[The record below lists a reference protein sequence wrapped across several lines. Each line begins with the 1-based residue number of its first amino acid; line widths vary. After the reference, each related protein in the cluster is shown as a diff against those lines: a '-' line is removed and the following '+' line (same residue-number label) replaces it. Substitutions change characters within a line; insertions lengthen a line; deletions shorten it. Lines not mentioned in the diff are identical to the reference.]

1 MFSSLN
7 PEHKFFEVEDV
18 DTVHNDLAAS
28 AITEFALR
36 LNEC

>member
-18 DTVHNDLAAS
+18 DTVHNDLAS
-28 AITEFALR
+28 GKR
-36 LNEC
+36 DH